1 MKKIWSA
8 VLRIVA
14 IVGLPFVGLA
24 PAAAQQFEANPT
36 LRAGDVLPAGLVRG
50 DFHTVDEAVQ
60 NDGVMNRY
68 KLRIP
73 QGELS
78 VVGTDRLE
86 IWIEESAGLQKMEQ
100 VKQSEVFGEALK
112 NSVKAPVK
120 LAGNLVEDPVGT
132 VEDVGEGAGKFFN
145 SIGHSLFGGAS
156 KQEAGTV
163 ETVIGYDAIKR
174 QFAFQFGV
182 DPYTSNE
189 LVQERLV
196 DLSRAAFAG
205 GVPMKAVAA
214 ALPTAGAVAL
224 RGTGAAYGLS
234 QLIRDK
240 SPAELKEIN
249 GAKLAQMGVPQ
260 DTATRFL
267 EHPDFSP
274 TKKTIITHVLER
286 MQGVKDRAVFIER
299 ASRASDET
307 MAFFFQQQAE
317 DMAGYHAKVAP
328 FARLVSLQGLV
339 FGQRTDGTVVG
350 VFPIDYLTWRQASAN
365 TTSALAQDLKTI
377 GAKNPELWVTGSIS
391 PVYRKNMTALG
402 WTLQENVRD
411 KLRP

>member
-1 MKKIWSA
+1 MKTICFA
-8 VLRIVA
+8 ALRVVA
-14 IVGLPFVGLA
+14 IVWLPFALVA
-24 PAAAQQFEANPT
+24 PAAAQEFEANPT
-36 LRAGDVLPAGLVRG
+36 LRASDVLPAKLVRG
-50 DFHTVDEAVQ
+50 EFHTVDDAVQ

-86 IWIEESAGLQKMEQ
+86 IWIEETAGLQKMEE

-120 LAGNLVEDPVGT
+120 FAGNLVENPAGT
-132 VEDVGEGAGKFFN
+132 VEDVGKGAGDFFN

-156 KQEAGTV
+156 EKESGTV
-163 ETVIGYDAIKR
+163 ETVVGYDAIKR

-182 DPYTSNE
+182 DPYTTNE

-196 DLSRAAFAG
+196 ELSRAAFAG
-205 GVPMKAVAA
+205 GVPLKAATL
-214 ALPTAGAVAL
+214 ALPTAGAVAI
-224 RGTGAAYGLS
+224 RGTGGAYGLS

-260 DTATRFL
+260 DAATRFL

-274 TKKTIITHVLER
+274 TKKTIITHMLER
-286 MQGVKDRAVFIER
+286 MEGVDGRAVFIER
-299 ASRASDET
+299 AGQATDEP
-307 MAFFFQQQAE
+307 MAFFFQEHAE
-317 DMAGYHAKVAP
+317 DLAGYHAKVAP
-328 FARLVSLQGLV
+328 LARLVSMQGLV
-339 FGQRTDGTVVG
+339 FGQRADGTVVG
-350 VFPIDYLTWRQASAN
+350 VFPVDYLTWRQKSA
-365 TTSALAQDLKTI
+365 TTVSGLEPELKKL
-377 GAKNPELWVTGSIS
+377 GAKSPELWVAGSMS
-391 PVYRKNMTALG
+391 PLYAKNMTALG
-402 WTLQENVRD
+402 WTVQENARD